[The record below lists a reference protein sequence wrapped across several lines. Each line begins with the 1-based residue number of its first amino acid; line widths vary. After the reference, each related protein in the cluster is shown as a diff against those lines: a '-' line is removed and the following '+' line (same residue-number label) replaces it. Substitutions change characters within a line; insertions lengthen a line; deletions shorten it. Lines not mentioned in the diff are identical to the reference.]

1 VTEEAIA
8 PGSSISAYRIESR
21 LGEGGMGVVYRAT
34 DTRLNRPVV
43 IKVLSDRLADATAR
57 RRFQREARMASALN
71 HPHILTVYDAGEV
84 GDRQYL
90 VTEFVDGGTLRDW
103 CRAERR
109 PVRQAL
115 ELLVGVADGL
125 AAAHAAGI
133 LHRDVKPEN
142 VLVTKSGYAKLAD
155 FGLAKLEDRAVP
167 EAVTQAGPATRT
179 AFGTILGTVAYM
191 SPEQAAGAAVDA
203 RSDVF
208 SFGVMLYE
216 VVAGRKPFAGPSE
229 LVVLQSIMHGD
240 FEPLGAETPADV
252 RLMIEKTLANDPAE
266 RYQSM
271 RELVVDLRRAVRRR
285 DEPGSGAPAAP
296 AVARARRRLGPI
308 AASALVLTAGAIGW
322 VLWRGIAGSDRA
334 RAAEITV
341 RRLTDLVGLEETPA
355 LAPDGASVAFVS
367 SAGGHRQIWV
377 RTTASGAQLQVTSDA
392 VDHYGPRWVSADTL
406 IYYTPGPQA
415 GEQGTLWERTVLPG
429 SVRRLAASLGPGDAS
444 HDGRSVA
451 FFRFHEGAPELVVAA
466 RDGTAVRM
474 LARLPPGAGFNVR
487 WSPDDRRLLYFH
499 EVGGATFETSAWI
512 IDSSGGAPR
521 KVTDGV
527 MLQAA
532 TWRPDGS
539 GLIVSSSRGSLMQY
553 PPTFNLWDVPLDGTA
568 QSQVTFGEASYE
580 SPDIGPL
587 GRLVVSRVRASADV
601 WKFPVT
607 SAPAENVRGGIR
619 ITRQTGLLQTL
630 TLSPDESEVAYLS
643 DIGGQANV
651 WVAKVATGQ
660 SRPLTQE
667 FDPRVFV
674 AVPSWSPRGDW
685 INYLSNRTT
694 RTADV
699 TLWVSKPD
707 GSEKRDLGPVGAWV
721 CWSGD
726 GRWVYYSAMN
736 RQGGFEL
743 RKIALDGSEPVTVRT
758 DDAVGCSVTPDGSAL
773 YYGKIL
779 RQSGGGWDFEL
790 RVARPESGES
800 RPLARISGTRVPV
813 AAVNFQM
820 YLSPDGRSLA
830 TPLVDGATTNLW
842 ALSTETGTMRPL
854 TDFGA
859 RNVVIARRIGWS
871 RDGAFIYASVADV
884 DSDIVMLTGL
894 AGR

>member
-1 VTEEAIA
+1 MIV
-8 PGSSISAYRIESR
+8 
-21 LGEGGMGVVYRAT
+21 
-34 DTRLNRPVV
+34 
-43 IKVLSDRLADATAR
+43 
-57 RRFQREARMASALN
+57 
-71 HPHILTVYDAGEV
+71 
-84 GDRQYL
+84 
-90 VTEFVDGGTLRDW
+90 
-103 CRAERR
+103 
-109 PVRQAL
+109 
-115 ELLVGVADGL
+115 
-125 AAAHAAGI
+125 
-133 LHRDVKPEN
+133 
-142 VLVTKSGYAKLAD
+142 
-155 FGLAKLEDRAVP
+155 
-167 EAVTQAGPATRT
+167 
-179 AFGTILGTVAYM
+179 GTVAYM
-191 SPEQAAGAAVDA
+191 SPEQAAGSAIDA

-216 VVAGRKPFAGPSE
+216 IVAGRKPFAGPSD
-229 LVVLQSIMHGD
+229 LVVLQSIMHGG
-240 FEPLGAETPADV
+240 FEPLGEATPADV
-252 RLMIEKTLANDPAE
+252 RLMIEKALAKDPAE

-271 RELVVDLRRAVRRR
+271 RELVVDLRRAARRSE
-285 DEPGSGAPAAP
+285 DSGSRALPAPA
-296 AVARARRRLGPI
+296 RTRNRLGLI
-308 AASALVLTAGAIGW
+308 AAGALVLTAVALGW
-322 VLWRGIAGSDRA
+322 VFGQGLAGGRDTRA
-334 RAAEITV
+334 PAGEITV

-355 LAPDGASVAFVS
+355 LAPDGASLAFVS
-367 SAGGHRQIWV
+367 TVGGRRHIWV
-377 RTTASGAQLQVTSDA
+377 RTTASGSQLQVTNDA
-392 VDHYGPRWVSADTL
+392 VDHYGPRWLSADTL

-415 GEQGTLWERTVLPG
+415 GEQGTIWERTVLPG

-444 HDGRSVA
+444 HDGKSVA

-466 RDGTAVRM
+466 RDGTAIRT
-474 LARLPPGAGFNVR
+474 LARLPPGGYFNVR
-487 WSPDDRRLLYFH
+487 WSPDDRRLVYFR
-499 EVGGATFETSAWI
+499 EVGGATFDTSAWI
-512 IDSSGGAPR
+512 VDVSGGAPR
-521 KVTDGV
+521 KVADGV
-527 MLQAA
+527 ILQAA

-568 QSQVTFGEASYE
+568 QSQLTFGEASYE
-580 SPDIGPL
+580 SPDLGSL

-607 SAPAENVRGGIR
+607 GAPDENVRRGVR

-630 TLSPDESEVAYLS
+630 TVSPDESEVAYLS

-651 WVAKVATGQ
+651 WVASVATGR

-674 AVPSWSPRGDW
+674 AVPFWSPRGDW

-726 GRWVYYSAMN
+726 GRWVYYSVFN
-736 RQGGFEL
+736 PQGAHEL
-743 RKIALDGSEPVTVRT
+743 RKVSVDGGAPVTVRT
-758 DDAVGCSVTPDGSAL
+758 DDAVGCSLARDGSAL
-773 YYGKIL
+773 YYAKIL
-779 RQSGGGWDFEL
+779 RQSGGGWDFEV

-800 RPLARISGTRVPV
+800 RPLARVAGARVPV
-813 AAVNFQM
+813 AAVNFQV

-859 RNVVIARRIGWS
+859 RNVVIARRVGWS